1 MTRTCGKDE
10 FPCVVMEDRVFAL
23 LLENLNPDPSSVT
36 SSLYDLAYLTLV
48 SLLNSKVRLGK
59 FHLEG
64 LSF

>member
-1 MTRTCGKDE
+1 MCGDGGQSI
-10 FPCVVMEDRVFAL
+10 VL

-36 SSLYDLAYLTLV
+36 SSLYDLVYLTSV
-48 SLLNSKVRLGK
+48 SLLNSTVRLGK